1 MDFVSKHFAG
11 ATLEE
16 CHNGYIRYQIPSGAG
31 LSLAD
36 CFDLMEVAKAKTGVE
51 DYSVTQ
57 TTLEEIFCNF
67 AEAGRADEQL
77 QRERNAADVVAIGG
91 GNASR
96 RRPPGQTTMAVANP
110 LYLQSDETAS
120 RASGSHALARLD
132 SGAPSSSTFDEDA
145 YLTIVSPGYS
155 EV

>member
-16 CHNGYIRYQIPSGAG
+16 CHNGYIRYQIPSDAG

-36 CFDLMEVAKAKTGVE
+36 CFDLMEVAKAKMGVE

-67 AEAGRADEQL
+67 AEAGQAVEQL
-77 QRERNAADVVAIGG
+77 QRERDAADVIVGGG
-91 GNASR
+91 GNMALR
-96 RRPPGQTTMAVANP
+96 RATGQTTMAVANP
-110 LYLQSDETAS
+110 LYLQVDETES
-120 RASGSHALARLD
+120 RASGSDASARPD
-132 SGAPSSSTFDEDA
+132 SGAPLTSTFDEDA